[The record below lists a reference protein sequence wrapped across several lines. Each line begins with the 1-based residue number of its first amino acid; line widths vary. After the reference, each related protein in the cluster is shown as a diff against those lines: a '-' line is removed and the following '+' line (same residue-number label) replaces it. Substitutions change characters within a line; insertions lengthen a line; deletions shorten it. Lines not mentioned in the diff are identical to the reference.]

1 MMKNTQ
7 SNLMLDVLRGAFPG
21 RTDKQ
26 LIPIAL
32 VYAGVLWGKDHRYCA
47 KPAGSQAKEIR
58 NWFAAYD
65 SRYWTISATARLS
78 KPRPV
83 HPGGHDPY
91 FAWLSAYLSS
101 LRVTPN
107 EEQSGLC
114 QYVSEL
120 IPQDAV
126 FMIGLNAALYQHKA
140 EPTESWI
147 RDGRPFSAWLDNYVQ
162 YVVDEDEEI
171 DENILRQEY
180 DQVAAEMQERQTLCP
195 LSNLADL
202 PWRAPLALA
211 VRKAPGDQEKIE
223 LIETFYEVFNEKL
236 V

>member
-1 MMKNTQ
+1 MTENTQ
-7 SNLMLDVLRGAFPG
+7 SNLMLDVLRG
-21 RTDKQ
+21 
-26 LIPIAL
+26 
-32 VYAGVLWGKDHRYCA
+32 
-47 KPAGSQAKEIR
+47 
-58 NWFAAYD
+58 
-65 SRYWTISATARLS
+65 
-78 KPRPV
+78 
-83 HPGGHDPY
+83 GHDPY
-91 FAWLSAYLSS
+91 FAWLSEHLSS

-107 EEQSGLC
+107 GEQSGLC
-114 QYVSEL
+114 QYVSEM

-126 FMIGLNAALYQHKA
+126 FLIGLNAALYQHKA

-147 RDGRPFSAWLDNYVQ
+147 RDGRPFSVWLDNYVQ
-162 YVVDEDEEI
+162 YVADEDEEI

-195 LSNLADL
+195 SSNLADL

-223 LIETFYEVFNEKL
+223 LIETFYDVFNEKL